1 MMAWNR
7 SNVTA
12 KVMYTE
18 PIRNVW
24 IKPNIIRIMHSPP
37 RNTLDVYQVDITG
50 RPNERMAASR
60 NKASNA
66 AKPLNRLE
74 KDAPLLSPP
83 LQIGLEVLSIFV
95 WKCREYS
102 TILLYSWILSHSMA
116 KGTVVYL
123 RPVAVLVKT
132 ITDMVFPMKPKVE
145 TRVKMTPSVR
155 YLNISSWSSNSEIK
169 ILVKL
174 KINKKYVSQAYFLL
188 IKGSGFHLQ
197 IFLSHH
203 C

>member
-1 MMAWNR
+1 
-7 SNVTA
+7 
-12 KVMYTE
+12 
-18 PIRNVW
+18 
-24 IKPNIIRIMHSPP
+24 
-37 RNTLDVYQVDITG
+37 
-50 RPNERMAASR
+50 MAASR

-95 WKCREYS
+95 WKFEIFYHIIVFLN
-102 TILLYSWILSHSMA
+102 TLILAHSMA

-155 YLNISSWSSNSEIK
+155 YLNISS
-169 ILVKL
+169 
-174 KINKKYVSQAYFLL
+174 
-188 IKGSGFHLQ
+188 
-197 IFLSHH
+197 
-203 C
+203 

>member
-1 MMAWNR
+1 MYIQLNINIEPNYQENEKNSRLTDISSSKYFGMLYSTAIPTDVGMRNFFQLKWRRGNMMAWNR

-24 IKPNIIRIMHSPP
+24 IKPNIIRIIHSPP

-83 LQIGLEVLSIFV
+83 LQIGLEVLNIFV
-95 WKCREYS
+95 
-102 TILLYSWILSHSMA
+102 
-116 KGTVVYL
+116 
-123 RPVAVLVKT
+123 
-132 ITDMVFPMKPKVE
+132 
-145 TRVKMTPSVR
+145 
-155 YLNISSWSSNSEIK
+155 
-169 ILVKL
+169 
-174 KINKKYVSQAYFLL
+174 
-188 IKGSGFHLQ
+188 
-197 IFLSHH
+197 
-203 C
+203 

>member
-1 MMAWNR
+1 MIAWNR

-24 IKPNIIRIMHSPP
+24 IKPNIIRMIHSPP

-50 RPNERMAASR
+50 RPNESMAASR

-102 TILLYSWILSHSMA
+102 TILLYPWIHYSFNILWVKSN
-116 KGTVVYL
+116 VVYL

-132 ITDMVFPMKPKVE
+132 ITDMVFPMKPKVD

-169 ILVKL
+169 ILIKL
-174 KINKKYVSQAYFLL
+174 KIN
-188 IKGSGFHLQ
+188 
-197 IFLSHH
+197 
-203 C
+203 

>member
-1 MMAWNR
+1 
-7 SNVTA
+7 
-12 KVMYTE
+12 
-18 PIRNVW
+18 
-24 IKPNIIRIMHSPP
+24 MHSPP

-102 TILLYSWILSHSMA
+102 TILLYYHILW
-116 KGTVVYL
+116 L
-123 RPVAVLVKT
+123 RVL
-132 ITDMVFPMKPKVE
+132 
-145 TRVKMTPSVR
+145 
-155 YLNISSWSSNSEIK
+155 
-169 ILVKL
+169 
-174 KINKKYVSQAYFLL
+174 
-188 IKGSGFHLQ
+188 
-197 IFLSHH
+197 
-203 C
+203 